1 MKNLIHKGSVKD
13 VYRFDENHLLFDFS
27 NRYSLFDWGAMP
39 DEIPSK
45 GEALASFSRNLYSK
59 LETAEFWQKYLP
71 ANDDVAS
78 ELKKSGLRTHQKNL
92 DCRKNQIVVTELP
105 CPRGDLDFY
114 KSKPDFAFIPLE
126 VIFRLG
132 IPKGSSLLARE
143 PGRYHENQKLD
154 LPLVECST
162 KWESIDRML
171 EDAEA
176 CSISGMTDSE
186 FEKLKKLTAYIAIAL
201 KNFFK
206 ESDIELWD
214 GKVEWAFAPTTD
226 GRTFMLVDSIG
237 PDELRLTHEHVAL
250 SKEFLRAWYRKSDWF
265 CELKEA
271 KRAYPDSFR
280 SHCSK
285 PQPLPSALLQDVA
298 EMYQVLAQ
306 VTEGKGLEH
315 KLIAKLERYS

>member
-1 MKNLIHKGSVKD
+1 MKDLIHKGSVKD

-39 DEIPSK
+39 DEIPGK
-45 GEALASFSRNLYSK
+45 GAALASFSRNLYCK
-59 LETAEFWQKYLP
+59 LETSDFWQKYLSV
-71 ANDDVAS
+71 NDELAT
-78 ELKKSGLRTHQKNL
+78 ELKSSGLRTHQKNL
-92 DCRKNQIVVTELP
+92 DCRKNQIVVTEFP

-114 KSKPDFAFIPLE
+114 KSTPNFAFIPLE

-132 IPKGSSLLARE
+132 IPKGSSLLSRE
-143 PGRYHENQKLD
+143 PSRYQENQKLEI
-154 LPLVECST
+154 PLVECST

-171 EDAEA
+171 DEAEA
-176 CSISGMTDSE
+176 CSISGMNSKE
-186 FEKLKKLTAYIAIAL
+186 FDKLKKLTSYLAIAL
-201 KNFFK
+201 KNFFA
-206 ESDIELWD
+206 ENEVELWD
-214 GKVEWAFAPTTD
+214 GKVEWAFAPNGN

-285 PQPLPSALLQDVA
+285 PQALPSPLLQDIA
-298 EMYQVLAQ
+298 DTYQMLTYI
-306 VTEGKGLEH
+306 TEGKGLDH
-315 KLIAKLERYS
+315 KLIARLERYS